1 MKAYLGIDCGSVSIK
16 IVCIDKDNKILSSVY
31 LRNKGLIETIKLGL
45 KKIKKNVKIQA
56 VGVTGSGREFT
67 RILVG
72 ADLVKTEILAHSIA
86 TLTYY
91 PDVKTIFDI
100 GGEDC
105 KIITID
111 DGIMSNFVMNNIC
124 GAGTGAVI
132 DSIASRLGIKTEDVG
147 DIALKYK
154 TRLNFPG
161 KCGIFATSA
170 VVSRLNSGADKSD
183 ILMGVCRGLIN
194 NYLTLAKN
202 INLEPPYVFQGATAK
217 NKALIKVL
225 EDELKGKVTVP
236 KNCELM
242 GAIGI
247 AMLVRD
253 EKIKKTKFR
262 GFDISKQNFKPNN
275 FLCGDCANN
284 CEVTQIIESGKVL
297 GAIGSRCGKWNKQ
310 LRKINKEIKI

>member
-1 MKAYLGIDCGSVSIK
+1 MKNYLGIDCGSVSIK
-16 IVCIDKDNKILSSVY
+16 LVCIDENNNVLSKVY
-31 LRNKGLIETIKLGL
+31 LRNNGLIETLKKGL
-45 KKIKKNVKIQA
+45 KEIKNVRVCG

-67 RILVG
+67 KILVG

-105 KIITID
+105 KIITVNN
-111 DGIMSNFVMNNIC
+111 GMMNNFVMNNIC

-147 DIALKYK
+147 DIALKSK

-170 VVSRLNSGADKSD
+170 VVSRLNSGANKSD

-194 NYLTLAKN
+194 TYLTLAKN
-202 INLEPPYVFQGATAK
+202 VNLEPPFIFQGATAK
-217 NKALIKVL
+217 NKGLVKAL
-225 EDELKGKVTVP
+225 EEELKEKVVVP
-236 KNCELM
+236 DGCEMM

-247 AMLVRD
+247 AMLVKD
-253 EKIKKTKFR
+253 EKIEKSNFR
-262 GFDISKQNFKPNN
+262 GFEVSEQDFKPKN
-275 FLCGDCANN
+275 FLCNDCSNN
-284 CEVTQIIESGKVL
+284 CEVTQIIENGIVL
-297 GAIGSRCGKWNKQ
+297 GAIGSRCGKWDTKLKN
-310 LRKINKEIKI
+310 

>member
-1 MKAYLGIDCGSVSIK
+1 MRGYLGIDCGSVSVK
-16 IVCIDKDNKILSSVY
+16 LVCIDENNNILSSVY
-31 LRNKGLIETIKLGL
+31 LRNKGLIETIKEGL
-45 KKIKKNVKIQA
+45 KKIKDNDIEIKG

-67 RILVG
+67 QILVG

-86 TLTYY
+86 TLNYY

-105 KIITID
+105 KIITINN
-111 DGIMSNFVMNNIC
+111 GVLNNFVMNSIC

-132 DSIASRLGIKTEDVG
+132 DSIASRIGVKTEDVG
-147 DIALKYK
+147 DIALKSK
-154 TRLNFPG
+154 TGLNFPG

-202 INLEPPYVFQGATAK
+202 IKLEPPYVFQGATAK
-217 NKALIKVL
+217 NKALIKSL
-225 EDELKGKVTVP
+225 EEELKEKVTIP

-247 AMLVRD
+247 AMLAK
-253 EKIKKTKFR
+253 EEGIKNSNFR
-262 GFDISKQNFKPNN
+262 GFEITEQEFKTKN
-275 FLCGDCANN
+275 FLCGNCANN
-284 CEVTQIIESGKVL
+284 CEITQIIENGNTL
-297 GAIGSRCGKWNKQ
+297 GSIGSRCGKWDKQ
-310 LRKINKEIKI
+310 